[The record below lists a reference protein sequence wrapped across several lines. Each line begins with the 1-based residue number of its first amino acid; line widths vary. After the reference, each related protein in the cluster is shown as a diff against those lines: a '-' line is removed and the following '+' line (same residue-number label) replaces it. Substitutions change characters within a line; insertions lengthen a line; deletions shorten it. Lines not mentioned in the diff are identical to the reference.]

1 MMPLADSEQPFQ
13 FLLHD
18 RDSKF
23 SHAFD
28 EVFRS
33 EGMRIIRTPIRAP
46 NANAYAERWV
56 GTLRPKCLDRIL
68 IINRRHLEQV
78 LCALHTHYNQHR
90 PHRSLSLQPP
100 EDQLAAAVLLPRTRE
115 STPTSMKSPAASS
128 TNTKQPHNHDHHP

>member
-46 NANAYAERWV
+46 NANAYAERWI
-56 GTLRPKCLDRIL
+56 GTLRRECLDRIL
-68 IINRRHLEQV
+68 IINRRHLEHV
-78 LCALHTHYNQHR
+78 LRLYTTHYNQHR
-90 PHRSLSLQPP
+90 PHRSLSLRPP
-100 EDQLAAAVLLPRTRE
+100 EKPPAAAVPVPPGRIHKQALLGGLVNE
-115 STPTSMKSPAASS
+115 YKAAA
-128 TNTKQPHNHDHHP
+128 